1 MRPKKNE
8 FTSLDQLPLSLTADQ
23 VASVLN
29 ISRTHAYELMHSYG
43 FPTLHIGSR
52 MVVPR
57 DKLIQWIDK
66 NAKVR

>member
-1 MRPKKNE
+1 MSSKKPE
-8 FTSLDQLPLSLTADQ
+8 FTSLDQLPLSLNADQ
-23 VASVLN
+23 VADVLG

-43 FPTLHIGSR
+43 FPTLHIGNR